1 MENRKTRTAGEA
13 LPAGDILL
21 GRYRI
26 DGLLG
31 QGGFGITYVAQDL
44 HLQRPVA
51 VKELFPSGYVS
62 RGRDLCTVC
71 VCPGKEE
78 SAAHLRMRFE
88 QEAQILMKLQGLE
101 GLVWVSHLF
110 SENNT
115 AYYVMELLV
124 GEDLSHRLRTGGIMT
139 WPQLAPILG
148 TLMNALERIHG
159 AGLIHRD
166 ISPDN
171 IFLTREGGVRL
182 IDFGSVRAYQ
192 GNDHFTALIKHGFAP
207 WEQYL
212 TTGKQGPWTDVFSL
226 CATAYFCLT
235 GRCPPRA
242 TERRMNDTLIPLERL
257 CPNVP
262 LNVCQAIRKGLA
274 VEIENRYPSIP
285 QLRSGLFSSGIPVG
299 PDSGGLVCLR
309 GIMAGRSWQL
319 PAGASLRIGRS
330 PDCNI
335 VYPGGAAGISRY
347 HCTVSRSPGG
357 ILMVRDDG
365 STCGTLLVGKGQ
377 AVPIPPR
384 QWCRVGGLHVCF
396 GGQEEFAEAGRKV
409 PDSL

>member
-1 MENRKTRTAGEA
+1 MENRKTVTHTAGEA
-13 LPAGDILL
+13 LPAGTILL

-26 DGLLG
+26 DRLLG

-44 HLQRPVA
+44 QLQRPVA

-62 RGRDLCTVC
+62 RDRNLRTVC
-71 VCPGKEE
+71 TCPGKEE
-78 SAAHLRMRFE
+78 STAHLRMRFE

-124 GEDLSHRLRTGGIMT
+124 GEDLSHRLRTGGVMT
-139 WPQLAPILG
+139 WPQLMPILI
-148 TLMNALERIHG
+148 TLMNALEQIHNT
-159 AGLIHRD
+159 GLIHRD

-171 IFLTREGGVRL
+171 IFLTRDGGIRL

-192 GNDHFTALIKHGFAP
+192 GSDHFTTLIKHGFAP

-212 TTGKQGPWTDVFSL
+212 TKGRQGPWTDVFSL
-226 CATAYFCLT
+226 CATAYFSLT
-235 GRCPPRA
+235 GKCPPRA

-262 LNVCQAIRKGLA
+262 GNVCQAIRKGLA
-274 VEIENRYPSIP
+274 VEVENRFQSIP
-285 QLRSGLFSSGIPVG
+285 QLRSALLFSSGIPT
-299 PDSGGLVCLR
+299 PPASGTLVCLR
-309 GIMAGRSWQL
+309 GIMAGKSWLL
-319 PAGASLRIGRS
+319 PPGASLRIGRS

-335 VYPGGAAGISRY
+335 VYPSSAAGISRY
-347 HCTVSRSPGG
+347 HCTISRSPAG

-365 STCGTLLVGKGQ
+365 SSCGTRLAGKGQ
-377 AVPIPPR
+377 AMSIPPQ
-384 QWCRVGGLHVCF
+384 QWCRVNGLHVCF
-396 GGQEEFAEAGRKV
+396 GGQEEFAEAGR
-409 PDSL
+409 